1 MFVSDCC
8 YVESDVDHEICS
20 RCGEHCS
27 IIVDDILHSQM
38 MNEFIGVEDCH
49 SHSYGF
55 GESGCSQR
63 KTWP

>member
-27 IIVDDILHSQM
+27 IIVDDSLHSQM
-38 MNEFIGVEDCH
+38 MNEFIGAEDCP
-49 SHSYGF
+49 S
-55 GESGCSQR
+55 
-63 KTWP
+63 